1 MEIWSERG
9 GARAREIAVDIAT
22 VAWVILWITIGVR
35 VYGFLAHLA
44 EAGRLVR
51 DGGIELHDAGG
62 SIGSA
67 IEGIPLVGEG
77 AANGIRDAF
86 NAAGDPLI
94 AFGTDL
100 ERALIVIAALVAML
114 VAATGLVPWLN
125 RYLPWRIERFSRLNA
140 AARVVRRRRFASAT
154 PVPAAEIERILASRA
169 LHRLEYDELLRFSP
183 DPFGDWSSGRHD
195 RLARAELDH
204 SGLQAVLVG
213 ARG

>member
-22 VAWVILWITIGVR
+22 VAWVFLWITIGIR

-51 DGGIELHDAGG
+51 DGGVELHGAGAT
-62 SIGSA
+62 IGRA

-77 AANGIRDAF
+77 AAGGVRDAF
-86 NAAGDPLI
+86 DAAGDPLI

-100 ERALIVIAALVAML
+100 ERALIVIAALVALL

-125 RYLPWRIERFSRLNA
+125 RYVPWRVERFSRLNA
-140 AARVVRRRRFASAT
+140 AARVIRRRRYASAT
-154 PVPAAEIERILASRA
+154 PVPAAEIERLLASRA

-183 DPFGDWSSGRHD
+183 DPFGDWTAGRHD

-204 SGLQAVLVG
+204 AGLQAVLVG
-213 ARG
+213 G